1 MPAKRAAKAGAMET
15 AGEERV
21 RAGESLAELEAA
33 AERLAAAAQATPPE
47 PPAAEFPRDVAEILN
62 TGLTTISSRE
72 DAERLLAAGVG
83 MWNSVIV
90 FESIDLAQDEKETLA
105 RSRHVSVDCIY
116 MASTALGGISAHYNI
131 DEITLLKFYT

>member
-1 MPAKRAAKAGAMET
+1 MET
-15 AGEERV
+15 AGEQRV

-33 AERLAAAAQATPPE
+33 SERLASAAQTNPPQL
-47 PPAAEFPRDVAEILN
+47 PSADLPRDVAEILN

-72 DAERLLAAGVG
+72 DAERLLAAGVA

-90 FESIDLAQDEKETLA
+90 FEGTDHDQDAKETLA

-116 MASTALGGISAHYNI
+116 MASTVLGGISAHYNI